1 MRAELLGEN
10 LKEFY
15 QTFGASLDPRL
26 WLELI
31 KEETEELK
39 VALKKKDRF
48 DVLKEMSDL
57 MYVQIG
63 FNLSVVGAVELELI
77 PPDEKKEME
86 AIIDASDKVY
96 NEAVEFMGVSTNF
109 YEAFRRIHNS
119 NMSKL
124 GEDGKPI
131 KREDGKILKGPNYKE
146 PNLRDLV

>member
-15 QTFGASLDPRL
+15 QAFGASLDPRL

-86 AIIDASDKVY
+86 ATIDASDKVY

-131 KREDGKILKGPNYKE
+131 KREDGKILKGPLYKE